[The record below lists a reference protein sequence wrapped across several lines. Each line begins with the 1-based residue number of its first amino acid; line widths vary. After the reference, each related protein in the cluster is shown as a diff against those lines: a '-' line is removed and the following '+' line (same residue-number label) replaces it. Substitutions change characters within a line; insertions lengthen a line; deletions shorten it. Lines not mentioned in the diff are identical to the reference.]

1 MTRQHFRALAAA
13 IATVEPFTARRQ
25 AAEAVARV
33 CKQFNP
39 AFNASKFMEAC
50 DANVD

>member
-13 IATVEPFTARRQ
+13 IATVEPYSARRQ
-25 AAEAVARV
+25 AAQAVARV

-39 AFNASKFMEAC
+39 AFSTEKFMEAC
-50 DANVD
+50 DAD